1 MSADAFNDALESFVR
16 AMRTARMK
24 PGPIPGEL
32 SRSQHVLLAP
42 LIDNPAGACS
52 VRELAEAADI
62 ASPTATRTLDGLE
75 RDGIVTRRPSETD
88 RRSVVVEL
96 TEQGREMMLASRK
109 RMRAARAELY
119 ARLDPS
125 EQEEAERILRR
136 LTEIIRSI

>member
-1 MSADAFNDALESFVR
+1 
-16 AMRTARMK
+16 
-24 PGPIPGEL
+24 
-32 SRSQHVLLAP
+32 
-42 LIDNPAGACS
+42 

-75 RDGIVTRRPSETD
+75 RDGIVTRRPSQTD
-88 RRSVVVEL
+88 RRSVIVEL
-96 TEQGREMMLASRK
+96 TERGREMMLASRK

-119 ARLDPS
+119 ARLDSS